1 MPCNQDYLQ
10 GKNLREEGG
19 SFQSVTANVH
29 YLVSRHVGLQSTYKI
44 LCSRHIIQDFRVM
57 DQQNIYEVM
66 FSFPYVKKV
75 VSDWQR
81 WQNVRPKVVTWM
93 SAIRGFQI
101 TFEDSRRRRE
111 RGGHM
116 DRRRRPILQW
126 KVKTM
131 LLVGSNTLPQLG
143 ESIPNWGGCEQ
154 SNIAGPAYIRGYF
167 RRKLRRRSTEFYPA
181 RA

>member
-1 MPCNQDYLQ
+1 MPCIKITCKEQSCAKRVDPSRAWLRSVNYL
-10 GKNLREEGG
+10 
-19 SFQSVTANVH
+19 A
-29 YLVSRHVGLQSTYKI
+29 SRHEGSQSTYKI
-44 LCSRHIIQDFRVM
+44 SRCMLKQDFRVM

-143 ESIPNWGGCEQ
+143 EN
-154 SNIAGPAYIRGYF
+154 N
-167 RRKLRRRSTEFYPA
+167 L
-181 RA
+181 